1 MIWRREWEST
11 FKLNNMPYIK
21 ILDKAGNVVAGEGSG
36 TELKLNEK
44 VSHGKQGAD
53 KNSRSRQV
61 RYRPVVRLSAFLV
74 RNKCPQ

>member
-1 MIWRREWEST
+1 M
-11 FKLNNMPYIK
+11 
-21 ILDKAGNVVAGEGSG
+21 AGEDSG

-61 RYRPVVRLSAFLV
+61 RYRPVVRLVDF
-74 RNKCPQ
+74 